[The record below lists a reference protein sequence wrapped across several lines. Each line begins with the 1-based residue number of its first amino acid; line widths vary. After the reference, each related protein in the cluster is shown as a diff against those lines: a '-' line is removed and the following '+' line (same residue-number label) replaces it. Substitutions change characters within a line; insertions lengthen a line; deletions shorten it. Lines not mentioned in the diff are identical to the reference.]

1 MINYGDGN
9 GNQYIIEQESIEYNP
24 VKPKF
29 SSSGI
34 YDGGDHVK
42 KKITQH
48 QYDKIALII
57 NEAIANKA
65 NHIKN
70 RVKMSGVI
78 TIREGNAVKSCILN
92 PNSEEMNEIEKIL
105 KDIIKIQKKLK
116 LKIDTFSNFY
126 YNFKS
131 NNIKLIGIV
140 INIDVY
146 NYYRG

>member
-42 KKITQH
+42 KRITKPK
-48 QYDKIALII
+48 YNKIASII
-57 NEAIANKA
+57 KEAIANKA
-65 NHIKN
+65 SHIKN

-78 TIREGNAVKSCILN
+78 TIQEGNTVKSCIISS
-92 PNSEEMNEIEKIL
+92 NSEELNEIEKLL
-105 KDIIKIQKKLK
+105 KDIIK
-116 LKIDTFSNFY
+116 N
-126 YNFKS
+126 
-131 NNIKLIGIV
+131 
-140 INIDVY
+140 
-146 NYYRG
+146 